1 MHSCSV
7 VDLPYKSPAVIHVC
21 CGKKKKKEKGH
32 FADKRQ
38 QERYDDR
45 NEGETGTCC
54 RNKWLHVPVR
64 KIILKQYWLCDLRAE
79 QM

>member
-1 MHSCSV
+1 MFV
-7 VDLPYKSPAVIHVC
+7 VEKR
-21 CGKKKKKEKGH
+21 KKKKKEKGH

-54 RNKWLHVPVR
+54 RNNGFMFPSER
-64 KIILKQYWLCDLRAE
+64 
-79 QM
+79 